1 MAESKL
7 LPKSTTWKYRYSM
20 ALIDA
25 EIECNYYRDGK
36 INTYSWIMRHEGKI
50 VDYGYAASHEESKAA
65 LAKAV
70 KEFLGGFAQREKGRA
85 NDGSI

>member
-36 INTYSWIMRHEGKI
+36 I

-70 KEFLGGFAQREKGRA
+70 KEFLGGFAQREKERKNG
-85 NDGSI
+85 